1 MPEIEPK
8 PEFMVKEEPK
18 VEDIVI
24 VEEENSPIQ
33 EEVKEYKAD
42 ILLAKNSPFE
52 TKLFQKVLDSI
63 GYSYEVASNLS
74 ELESKVEEYDYK
86 VILLDKELEEL
97 RLESFSK
104 LIKTKSQESGLPSY
118 IVLMNNNDEQK
129 DDIVYVDEIIRNMV
143 NKDLLRLVIEK
154 FI

>member
-74 ELESKVEEYDYK
+74 ELESKVEENDYK